1 MHYYIG
7 LKHVSLFE
15 GIEEASL
22 RSIAARVVT
31 RTFPRQSIIVNEG
44 DCTDSLYIL
53 LSGTVKIY
61 CSDEDGKEMV
71 LRILRPLEYFG
82 ELAVI
87 DGGPRSA
94 SVMTL
99 EPARVAVLFRE
110 DLLHCLSAEPA
121 IAINLLKAMAYKLRR
136 ETESVKSL
144 ALMDV
149 YGRVAKL
156 LLELA
161 VQENDGTL
169 VAKRLSYHEIASRI
183 GASRE
188 MVGRI
193 FKDLKKGGYVT
204 LQSRT
209 IIINEQLPERW

>member
-1 MHYYIG
+1 MHYAL
-7 LKHVSLFE
+7 LKNVSLFE
-15 GIEEASL
+15 GLEEPGL
-22 RSIAARVVT
+22 RSIAARLVT

-44 DCTDSLYIL
+44 DHTDSLHIL
-53 LSGTVKIY
+53 LSGAVKIY
-61 CSDEDGKEMV
+61 CSDEDGKDVV
-71 LRILRPLEYFG
+71 LGLLKPFAYFG

-87 DGGPRSA
+87 DGEPRSA

-99 EPARVAVLFRE
+99 EPTRLATLFRE
-110 DLLHCLSAEPA
+110 DLLQCLSAESVL
-121 IAINLLKAMAYKLRR
+121 AINLLNVVVHKLRR
-136 ETESVKSL
+136 ETASIKSL

-156 LLELA
+156 LLEQSSL
-161 VQENDGTL
+161 ERDGTR
-169 VAKRLSYHEIASRI
+169 VVERLSYRDIATRI

-204 LQSRT
+204 FQGHT
-209 IIINEQLPERW
+209 IVINEHLPEKW